1 MTKCETKK
9 QLVKQ
14 KKKPLVSQSPCL
26 PHPVQL
32 PFIFLFNPCSAREL
46 KPKATVIKAGKGI
59 ASLVLSS
66 VQSSNFQLFYFS
78 PPRLLFPRLSVI
90 FSVKGGRQESEGESP
105 RAPQE
110 WQCPPP
116 TVPSHGDPKPTLESL
131 WQSQNLGT
139 GAVRETTP

>member
-14 KKKPLVSQSPCL
+14 TKKRQLVSQSPRL

-32 PFIFLFNPCSAREL
+32 PFLFLFNPCSAREL
-46 KPKATVIKAGKGI
+46 KPKATVIKAEKGI

-105 RAPQE
+105 RVPQE
-110 WQCPPP
+110 
-116 TVPSHGDPKPTLESL
+116 
-131 WQSQNLGT
+131 
-139 GAVRETTP
+139 